1 MLRLLV
7 ASIAGLLAFFPLFW
21 LFAWMT
27 RSNDTGALIA
37 LPLGFVGVP
46 ALILKLWPRAS
57 AGRSRNRIM
66 GAIAVIWG
74 GAIVAFGFVNRGGS
88 TGSSAYEQGHA
99 GGLIFGGLLL
109 AVGLFFLIK
118 GDARG
123 DTDTKREE

>member
-7 ASIAGLLAFFPLFW
+7 ASIAGLLAFLPLFW
-21 LFAWMT
+21 LFAWVT
-27 RSNDTGALIA
+27 GSNDTGALIA

-46 ALILKLWPRAS
+46 ALVLKVWPRS
-57 AGRSRNRIM
+57 GAGRSRNRIM

-74 GAIVAFGFVNRGGS
+74 GAIVAFGFMSRGGPA
-88 TGSSAYEQGHA
+88 GSSAYEQGYA

-118 GDARG
+118 GDTR
-123 DTDTKREE
+123 REE